1 MEYIYPDYY
10 PKFQCIASDCED
22 TCCAG
27 WGIVIDDASL
37 ERYRS
42 YPGGFGNRLRNSIDW
57 KEKVFEQV
65 NRRCAFLD
73 EEGLCDIYRETGE
86 KGLCKTCKRYP
97 RHVEEFENLREVS
110 LSLSCPEVARM
121 ILGKKEKVTLKTS
134 VRKSKTEEYKEFDFF
149 LFTKLQQ
156 MRDFVFQVMQNEKQ
170 SLPYRFSL
178 CVAAA
183 HDMQGRVN
191 RGELFEIDR
200 LVERFME
207 AKFQQK
213 AEKQFEEY
221 QGCPVEGYDLFK
233 TLTENLKRFEVLN
246 PNWTKRLETY
256 REALYSRQEVYTK
269 EKREFNIASI
279 EWEQEYVQI
288 FLYFIFGYLTGSVYD
303 NNPYDKIR
311 FALVNTLIIRELE
324 LAQWIC
330 NDRNLTFAER
340 VDLVHSFARELEHS
354 DPNLDELELMIAYEE
369 EYLLENLLYCIWN

>member
-10 PKFQCIASDCED
+10 PKFQCIASACED

-37 ERYRS
+37 EKYRN
-42 YPGGFGNRLRNSIDW
+42 YPGSFGNRLRNSIDW
-57 KEKVFEQV
+57 KEKMFEQV

-73 EEGLCDIYRETGE
+73 EQGLCDIYGE
-86 KGLCKTCKRYP
+86 AGEEALCKTCKRYP

-110 LSLSCPEVARM
+110 LSLSCPEAARM
-121 ILGKKEKVTLKTS
+121 ILGNQENVTLKTS
-134 VRKSKTEEYKEFDFF
+134 VRKSKTEEYQDFDFF

-156 MRDFVFQVMQNEKQ
+156 MRDFIFQVMQSEERP
-170 SLPYRFSL
+170 LPYRFSL

-183 HDMQGRVN
+183 HDMQGRIN

-200 LVERFME
+200 LVERFSGE
-207 AKFQQK
+207 KFQKK
-213 AEKQFEEY
+213 AAKQFEEY

-233 TLTENLKRFEVLN
+233 TLTGNLSRFEVLN
-246 PNWTKRLETY
+246 PDWTKRLKAY
-256 REALYSRQEVYTK
+256 REALYSKQEVYTR

-288 FLYFIFGYLTGSVYD
+288 FLYFVFGYLTGSVYD
-303 NNPYDKIR
+303 RNPYDKVR
-311 FALVNTLIIRELE
+311 FALVNTLLLRELE
-324 LAQWIC
+324 LAQWMC
-330 NDRNLTFAER
+330 NNRNLTFPQR

-354 DPNLDELELMIAYEE
+354 DPNLDELEIMISYEE
-369 EYLLENLLYCIWN
+369 EYELENLLYCIWN